1 MRVAVLVNPDAGLG
15 GVLAYKGSDGL
26 ADEARKAGAAERSG
40 PRTQRTFARFSEI
53 IQRSPS
59 MEVEWMVGARRMGQN
74 WWPSEIIVERVL
86 GAGQT
91 SEVTTSEDTVNMVIE
106 ALDAGV
112 DLIVYAGGDGTTR
125 DIVTALA
132 KRPEGPDTP
141 ILGIPCGV
149 KMYSGTFASSPEAV
163 AEVIAA
169 FVQGL
174 LGPSTTEVMDL
185 DEEAYREGNWL
196 IRLFSEACTPS
207 SPRWIQGSKQMVEAL
222 AEDEILLGMA
232 DWFSEQMTKHSER
245 VWLWGSGGT
254 LYKIAE
260 HLGIETTLLGIDAI
274 SSSSLLATD
283 LDGAA
288 IEAFADETQDIHA
301 VLSPMGGQGFLIG
314 RANLQ
319 LTPRALQSIGPN
331 RILAVATPAKLA
343 SLDSLRIETSS
354 LEVDSLFAEAKFI
367 RTLVGYNVQRM
378 LRLLIDVEHS

>member
-1 MRVAVLVNPDAGLG
+1 MLVAVLVNPDAGLG

-40 PRTQRTFARFSEI
+40 PRTQRTLSRFSEI
-53 IQRSPS
+53 IQRTPT
-59 MEVEWMVGARRMGQN
+59 MEVQWMVGARRMGED
-74 WWPSEIIVERVL
+74 WWPDDLAVERVL
-86 GAGQT
+86 GAGRT
-91 SEVTTSEDTVNMVIE
+91 SVITGPEDTARMVIE
-106 ALDAGV
+106 AVSAGA

-125 DIVTALA
+125 DVVAALA
-132 KRPEGPDTP
+132 GHPEGPTTP

-185 DEEAYREGNWL
+185 DEEAYREGDWR
-196 IRLFSEACTPS
+196 IRLFSEAITPS

-222 AEDEILLGMA
+222 DEDEILLGMA
-232 DWFSEQMTKHSER
+232 DWFSEQMTKHPER

-254 LYKIAE
+254 LHTIAK
-260 HLGIETTLLGIDAI
+260 HLGIVTTLLGIDAI
-274 SSSSLLATD
+274 SSTSLLAVD

-288 IEAFADETQDIHA
+288 IEALVEKTPDIHA

-319 LTPRALQSIGPN
+319 LTPQALRIIGPD
-331 RILAVATPAKLA
+331 RTLAVATPAKIA
-343 SLDSLRIETSS
+343 SLEALRIETSS
-354 LEVDSLFAEAKFI
+354 LEVDTLFAEARFI

-378 LRLLIDVEHS
+378 LRLLIDVEHP

>member
-40 PRTQRTFARFSEI
+40 PRTQRTFARLSEI

>member
-288 IEAFADETQDIHA
+288 IEAFADETQDIHV